1 MSNGKFIRRDIW
13 ALETGADEPPWD
25 PVTLAYAKAV
35 QTMKQRGADDPT
47 SWSYQSAMHGTY
59 RTPADP
65 LWNGCQ
71 HGSWFFLPWHRIYIW
86 YFEQIVRSVVVANG
100 GPDDWA
106 LPYWNYTDGPPG
118 SAALPPAFRE
128 AQLPDGSDN
137 PLLVPDG
144 NRSDAINAG
153 GAMPG
158 IVTSTTQAMNSTS
171 FSPGF
176 GGLPKGPVHFAG
188 PHGLLESQ
196 PHDNV
201 HVAVGGD
208 VTQVGCNE
216 GWMSDPNC
224 AASDPIFYLHHSNID
239 RLWVKWLAQGGGR
252 ANPTHSDWTG
262 QEFACF
268 TAEGQEQSKSCGEV
282 AEIANMDYVYD
293 DMEGA
298 PAEEAPRAAA
308 PPADAVPAGGGG
320 GAGGDEELPQ
330 RPGNGPEIAS
340 GGGTEL
346 GGTEPAVVSL
356 DPAPDTV
363 SVVDAAED
371 QGTPQVYLHL
381 EDVETD
387 GAPGVVWEVRLDPDG
402 SGGDPDEAVGAVSFF
417 GRGHAHGADAAE
429 QSPGVSGERFIF
441 DVTAAVCALSAAGR
455 WDENKITVSFH
466 PAVPE
471 GYSGEGTPSVK
482 VGRVYVTHG

>member
-1 MSNGKFIRRDIW
+1 MSNGKFVRRDIW
-13 ALETGADEPPWD
+13 ALETGADGPWD
-25 PVTLAYAKAV
+25 PVTLGYAKAI
-35 QTMKQRGADDPT
+35 QTMQSRDSNDPT
-47 SWSYQSAMHGTY
+47 SWSYQSAMHGSY
-59 RTPADP
+59 RRPAEP

-86 YFEQIVRSVVVANG
+86 YFEQIVRSIVVEDG

-128 AQLPDGSDN
+128 AKLPDGSDN

-144 NRSDAINAG
+144 NRASAINAG
-153 GAMPG
+153 NPMGG
-158 IVTSTTQAMNSTS
+158 IVTSTTRAMESTS

-176 GGLPKGPVHFAG
+176 GGLPKGPVHFAN

-201 HVAVGGD
+201 HVTVGGP
-208 VTQVGCNE
+208 VTRAGCHE

-262 QEFACF
+262 QDFACF
-268 TAEGQEQSKSCGEV
+268 TPEGQEQSKSCGEV
-282 AEIANMDYVYD
+282 AEISNMDYVYD
-293 DMEGA
+293 DMKAA
-298 PAEEAPRAAA
+298 PEEDDRRTAA

-320 GAGGDEELPQ
+320 DEELPQ
-330 RPGNGPEIAS
+330 KPGDGPEIAS
-340 GGGTEL
+340 GGGAEL
-346 GGTEPAVVSL
+346 GTEPAVVSL
-356 DPAPDTV
+356 APAENAVPV
-363 SVVDAAED
+363 AEAAD
-371 QGTPQVYLHL
+371 DSGSPNVYLHL
-381 EDVETD
+381 EDVDTD
-387 GAPGVVWEVRLDPDG
+387 GTPGFVWEVRLDPDG
-402 SGGDPDEAVGAVSFF
+402 TGGDPDEAVGAVSFF
-417 GRGHAHGADAAE
+417 GRGHAHGDDAAE
-429 QSPGVSGERFIF
+429 QGPGVHGERFIF
-441 DVTAAVCALSAAGR
+441 DITRVVCALSAAGR
-455 WDENKITVSFH
+455 WDENKVTVSFH
-466 PAVPE
+466 PALPE
-471 GYSGEGTPSVK
+471 GYTGQDAPSVH

>member
-1 MSNGKFIRRDIW
+1 MSNGTFVRHDIW
-13 ALETGADEPPWD
+13 ALENAADNPPWD
-25 PVTLAYAKAV
+25 PVTLGYAKAI
-35 QTMKQRGADDPT
+35 QTMQQREPDDPT

-86 YFEQIVRSVVVANG
+86 YFEKIVRSVVIENG
-100 GPDDWA
+100 GTDDWA
-106 LPYWNYTDGPPG
+106 LPYWNYSDGPPG

-128 AQLPDGSDN
+128 AKLPDGSDN

-144 NRSDAINAG
+144 NRATAINDG
-153 GAMPG
+153 NPMPG
-158 IVTSTTQAMNSTS
+158 IVTSTTRAMESKS

-176 GGLPKGPVHFAG
+176 GGLPKGPVHFAN

-201 HVAVGGD
+201 HVTVGGD
-208 VTQVGCNE
+208 VTRVGCHE

-239 RLWVKWLAQGGGR
+239 RLWEKWLAQGDGR
-252 ANPTHSDWTG
+252 ANPTHSDWTD
-262 QEFACF
+262 QEFSAF
-268 TAEGQEQSKSCGEV
+268 DADGQEQSKSCGTV
-282 AEIANMDYVYD
+282 ANLANLDYVYD
-293 DMEGA
+293 DMETT
-298 PAEEAPRAAA
+298 PEEAVPEEVAPRAPAPPGDAA
-308 PPADAVPAGGGG
+308 PTPSGGG
-320 GAGGDEELPQ
+320 DLPE
-330 RPGNGPEIAS
+330 RPGNGPEIAG

-346 GGTEPAVVSL
+346 GT
-356 DPAPDTV
+356 DK
-363 SVVDAAED
+363 SVVQLTPAENAVPVAEAAE
-371 QGTPQVYLHL
+371 GVESPRVYLHL
-381 EDVETD
+381 EDVDTD
-387 GAPGVVWEVRLDPDG
+387 GTPGFVWEVRLDPDG

-429 QSPGVSGERFIF
+429 QDPGVSGERFIF
-441 DVTAAVCALSAAGR
+441 DITQVVCALSAAGR

-466 PAVPE
+466 PAPPE
-471 GYSGEGTPSVK
+471 GYDDDRTPSVR